1 MGKRFYSK
9 KFTDSDGQKWDSETE
24 YNYYQYILKNKDKLG
39 IRNIQRQVKY
49 IIQNK
54 FRDKNNKAVREIT
67 LTVDFVLVLITG
79 DIAVVDCKG
88 CKETI
93 EETFKIKWKM
103 MKLKYPEYDYKV
115 VVWDKKA
122 KEFIEI

>member
-9 KFTDSDGQKWDSETE
+9 KITDSDGIKWDSETE

-54 FRDKNNKAVREIT
+54 FRDKNNKAVREIS
-67 LTVDFVLVLITG
+67 LTVDFVLELTTG
-79 DIAVVDCKG
+79 EIIIVDCKG

-103 MKLKYPEYDYKV
+103 MKLKYPQYDYKV
-115 VVWDKKA
+115 VVWDKKL
-122 KEFIEI
+122 KEFMEN

>member
-1 MGKRFYSK
+1 MGKRYYSK
-9 KFTDSDGQKWDSETE
+9 KFTDTDGLKWDSETE

-39 IRNIQRQVKY
+39 VRNVQRQVKY

-54 FRDKNNKAVREIT
+54 FRDKNNKAVREIS
-67 LTVDFVLVLITG
+67 LTVDFLLELNTG
-79 DIAVVDCKG
+79 EIIIVDCKG

-115 VVWDKKA
+115 VIWDKKL
-122 KEFIEI
+122 KEFM

>member
-9 KFTDSDGQKWDSETE
+9 KITDSDGVKWDSETE

-39 IRNIQRQVKY
+39 IGNIQRQVKY

-54 FRDKNNKAVREIT
+54 FRDKNNKAVREIS
-67 LTVDFVLVLITG
+67 LTVDFLLELNTG
-79 DIAVVDCKG
+79 EIILVDCKG

-103 MKLKYPEYDYKV
+103 MKLKYPEYDYKI
-115 VVWDKKA
+115 VVWDKKM
-122 KEFIEI
+122 KEFVEI